1 MLKDKKIHDN
11 MKMSDSKIYNKTE
24 LLVELVVDNFELY
37 G

>member
-11 MKMSDSKIYNKTE
+11 MKCQIVDNKTE
-24 LLVELVVDNFELY
+24 LSVELVVDNFELC